1 MILVNGSHYVRR
13 SHLQPWWTPFQDEN
27 PSISSSMYSEREVFA
42 GGWRKFVGM
51 FEPGYNTVDLL
62 FAKIRQAPGKA
73 YSVHGT
79 EEYKLNRQVTMLVYR
94 SSRDHML
101 NLIE

>member
-1 MILVNGSHYVRR
+1 
-13 SHLQPWWTPFQDEN
+13 
-27 PSISSSMYSEREVFA
+27 
-42 GGWRKFVGM
+42 M

-73 YSVHGT
+73 DSVHGT